1 MIPDNWI
8 WWYGKHCFFSM
19 SSVKPSG
26 ETFDYID
33 IDSIN
38 NRKQLITNPKKIKV
52 SEAPSRA
59 TRKLDTGDTLF
70 SMVRPYLLNIA
81 FVSEKY
87 KNCIASTGFYV
98 YKPMPFIT
106 NPMFL
111 FYLLQSPYVINGLMQ
126 YMKGDNSPSIN
137 GGNIESFMYPM
148 PPLNEQVIIANRL
161 TDLLVKLEL
170 LY

>member
-1 MIPDNWI
+1 MKSI
-8 WWYGKHCFFSM
+8 
-19 SSVKPSG
+19 KPVG
-26 ETFDYID
+26 DMFEYID
-33 IDSIN
+33 IDSIDN
-38 NRKQLITNPKKIKV
+38 QKQIITNPKKIKV

-81 FVSEKY
+81 FISEEY

-106 NPMFL
+106 HPLYL
-111 FYLLQSPYVINGLMQ
+111 FYLLQSPYVINGLIQ

-137 GGNIESFMYPM
+137 GENIESFMYPM
-148 PPLNEQVIIANRL
+148 PPLKEQILISNKL
-161 TDLLVKLEL
+161 NDLLRTLDYL
-170 LY
+170 H